1 MNKPISHLGAICFAI
16 GGFTSWVLCDST
28 VKLAG
33 RSPLPTHEIVAFLGL
48 FIAFFLWL
56 YALAR
61 REVWALW
68 PKQPK
73 PLIIRGLLDVINYF
87 CVVIALRHISLTL
100 FYILVFTSPMLVV
113 ILGRV
118 FLHERFDWRKAV
130 AILTGFLGVVIAV
143 DPTRSLGKGDL
154 IGYTACTIC
163 ATSFSVVVVWSRAI
177 SRTERGESVVFIS
190 GLVAAGVGLIGML
203 YGHAPLDLPLLGVLA
218 LMGFLCALGNVCI
231 FAALKHIPAATVSQY
246 HYTQLIAGA
255 VVAWFMFNE
264 KPTRA
269 MMIGAVLIVSAG
281 LYIAVRAARS
291 VPSPAF
297 TSPAANP
304 ALH

>member
-1 MNKPISHLGAICFAI
+1 MTKPISHLGAICFAI
-16 GGFTSWVLCDST
+16 AGFTSWVLCDST
-28 VKLAG
+28 IKLAG
-33 RSPLPTHEIVAFLGL
+33 QSHLPTYEIVAFLGI
-48 FIAFFLWL
+48 FIAFFLGL

-61 REVWALW
+61 REVRALW

-73 PLIIRGLLDVINYF
+73 PLIVRGLLDVVNYF

-118 FLHERFDWRKAV
+118 FLHESFDWRKAV
-130 AILTGFLGVVIAV
+130 AILSGFLGVVIAV
-143 DPTRSLGKGDL
+143 DPSRSLGKGDL
-154 IGYTACTIC
+154 IGYTVCAIC

-190 GLVAAGVGLIGML
+190 GLVTASVGLIGML
-203 YGHAPLDLPLLGVLA
+203 HDRVPLDGRLLGVLA
-218 LMGFLCALGNVCI
+218 LMGFLCALGNICI
-231 FAALKHIPAATVSQY
+231 FAALKRIPAATVSQY

-255 VVAWFMFNE
+255 AVAYLMFSE

-269 MMIGAVLIVSAG
+269 MLIGAVLIVAAG
-281 LYIAVRAARS
+281 LYIALRAARS
-291 VPSPAF
+291 VESPAMLP
-297 TSPAANP
+297 SRAR
-304 ALH
+304 